1 MNRPDRFFIRAPRS
15 TASQQSAGRF
25 IELGFQ
31 KELRERW
38 VSLVSATVVQAYLC
52 IAGQF
57 QFARLAAVIDKR
69 HRPHLGIGVRHDT
82 NRPTR
87 LDVAV
92 QAAEFSLVSVKLAFV
107 LISFAAQRLIAGGP
121 DFVLSQVADVNELT
135 PAIARHIFAPAADI
149 KAPPRAD
156 SGPNGRNHNAVLA
169 V

>member
-1 MNRPDRFFIRAPRS
+1 MRSGIVDSRSRSGDSAGSASMAASSSPYVSGELESVKCPLTPRRATQRAPGS

-92 QAAEFSLVSVKLAFV
+92 GAVAYLIVFLVFFHHGGGGGAF
-107 LISFAAQRLIAGGP
+107 
-121 DFVLSQVADVNELT
+121 
-135 PAIARHIFAPAADI
+135 HY
-149 KAPPRAD
+149 
-156 SGPNGRNHNAVLA
+156 
-169 V
+169 